1 MNTQEVLQFIQR
13 ILSVAP
19 TEAQA
24 GQMLMQLRALLND
37 RRADFPN
44 IGASIR
50 LIDSASNGMPET
62 LQTAREKTDLTPE
75 DLAVANRRKRERL
88 ERERQYNRC

>member
-19 TEAQA
+19 NEGQA
-24 GQMLMQLRALLND
+24 GQMLMQLRTILDD
-37 RRADFPN
+37 RRKDFPN
-44 IGASIR
+44 IDESIR

-62 LQTAREKTDLTPE
+62 LQTAREKYNLTPE
-75 DLAVANRRKRERL
+75 DLAIANRRKQERL
-88 ERERQYNRC
+88 ERERQYSRC